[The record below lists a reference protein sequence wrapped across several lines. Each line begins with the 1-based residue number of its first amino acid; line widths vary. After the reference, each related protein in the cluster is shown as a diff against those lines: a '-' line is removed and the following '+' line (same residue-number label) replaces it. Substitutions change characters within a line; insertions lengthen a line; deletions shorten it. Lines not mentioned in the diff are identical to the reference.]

1 MPFAEE
7 RGMNARASF
16 QQILEEKIHSR
27 QRETLAGRGSQ
38 EPSQSQDPAHLAY
51 LLGLRGATF
60 TRPSAAKIYPSRPKP
75 PPPPHNLTESQA
87 AARGFFVL
95 QGVELSP
102 AFTEGELKKAFRL
115 LALKL
120 HPDMNKGA
128 SGAFIELKKN
138 YETLRELFRSG
149 I

>member
-1 MPFAEE
+1 MK
-7 RGMNARASF
+7 ARASF
-16 QQILEEKIHSR
+16 EQILAEKIHSR
-27 QRETLAGRGSQ
+27 RQENLAGRGSQ
-38 EPSQSQDPAHLAY
+38 ESYQAQDPAHLAY

-60 TRPSAAKIYPSRPKP
+60 TRPPMAKIYPSRPKP
-75 PPPPHNLTESQA
+75 PPAPHVLTESQA
-87 AARGFFVL
+87 SARAFFVL

-138 YETLRELFRSG
+138 YETLRGLFKSG
-149 I
+149 L